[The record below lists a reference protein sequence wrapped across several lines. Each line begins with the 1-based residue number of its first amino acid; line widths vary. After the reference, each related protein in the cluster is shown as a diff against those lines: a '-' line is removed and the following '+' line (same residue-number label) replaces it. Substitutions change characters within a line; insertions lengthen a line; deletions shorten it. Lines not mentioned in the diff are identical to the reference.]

1 MLLRT
6 PGKWISQANYFLLY
20 FDILFPQMI
29 MGAGKTTVV
38 GPLLATLLA
47 SGESLITEVSHPIH
61 ERFE

>member
-1 MLLRT
+1 MDFSGELFPSFR
-6 PGKWISQANYFLLY
+6 LY
-20 FDILFPQMI
+20 FDVLFPQMI